1 MGDMPEE
8 LRVTGGAV
16 RSSALR
22 RSLAASLKAPIRL
35 SRREETGAAGAAM
48 MAAVAIGA
56 YKTMDDCIADWV
68 TPLLGEA
75 EEPIGEE
82 AARFDLLFS
91 AYADIRRAMPA
102 AWETLARTA
111 AMSPAK

>member
-1 MGDMPEE
+1 
-8 LRVTGGAV
+8 
-16 RSSALR
+16 
-22 RSLAASLKAPIRL
+22 
-35 SRREETGAAGAAM
+35 M

-82 AARFDLLFS
+82 AARFDLLFFRLCRYPKGH
-91 AYADIRRAMPA
+91 ARRLGDTGPNRGDV
-102 AWETLARTA
+102 ARK
-111 AMSPAK
+111 MNR